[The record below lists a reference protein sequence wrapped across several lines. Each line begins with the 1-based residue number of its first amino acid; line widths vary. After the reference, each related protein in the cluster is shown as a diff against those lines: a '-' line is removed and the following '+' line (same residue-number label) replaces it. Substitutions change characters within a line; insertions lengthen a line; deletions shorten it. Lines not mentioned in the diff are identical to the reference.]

1 MAKIQSVYTEKWEK
15 RRKNGRES
23 KSGPWRD
30 AWKRLSRNK
39 SAMVSLVIIILMLIL
54 VAFPNYIAP
63 EYYDNQDYSRAFTAP
78 CREYPLGTDQ
88 FGRDML
94 SRLIWGTR
102 MSITVGVVSVLA
114 SLIIGG
120 IIGAIAGFYG
130 GKIDNILMRFMDI
143 ILAIPSMLLAIAI
156 AAALGGSLMNLML
169 AISISS
175 IPSYA
180 RVVRG
185 SVMTVKGVDF
195 VEATRSV
202 GASNRRLIFRHM
214 LPNAMAPIIV
224 QATLGIASSI
234 ICACGLS
241 YLGMGIQPPTPEWGS
256 MLSSARQYIR
266 NYPYLVIYP
275 GLAIMI
281 SVAAF
286 NLFGDGLR
294 DALDPRMKR

>member
-1 MAKIQSVYTEKWEK
+1 MAKIPSVYTQKWEK
-15 RRKNGRES
+15 RRKDSGR
-23 KSGPWRD
+23 KRSGPWRD

-39 SAMVSLVIIILMLIL
+39 SAMVSLAVIFLMLIL
-54 VAFPNYIAP
+54 VLFPQFIAP
-63 EYYDNQDYSRAFTAP
+63 EHYDNQDYGRAFMSP
-78 CREYPLGTDQ
+78 CKEFPLGTDQ

-94 SRLIWGTR
+94 SRLIWGAR
-102 MSITVGVVSVLA
+102 MSVTVGVVSVLA
-114 SLIIGG
+114 ALVTGG

-130 GKIDNILMRFMDI
+130 GRIDNFLMRLMDV

-175 IPSYA
+175 IPTYA

-195 VEATRSV
+195 VEATRAV
-202 GASNRRLIFRHM
+202 GASNRRLIFNHM
-214 LPNAMAPIIV
+214 LPNALAPIIV

>member
-1 MAKIQSVYTEKWEK
+1 MAKINTIYTQKQDMLRLK
-15 RRKNGRES
+15 GKNK

-30 AWKRLSRNK
+30 GWKRLSRNK
-39 SAMVSLVIIILMLIL
+39 SAMISMSVIILFFILAL
-54 VAFPNYIAP
+54 FPQFIAP
-63 EYYDNQDYSRAFTAP
+63 EHYDNQDYSRAFTAP
-78 CREYPLGTDQ
+78 CKEYPLGTDQ

-94 SRLIWGTR
+94 SRLIWGAR

-114 SLIIGG
+114 ALILGG

-130 GKIDNILMRFMDI
+130 GRLDNILMRIMDI

-175 IPSYA
+175 IPTYA

-195 VEATRSV
+195 VEATRAV
-202 GASNRRLIFRHM
+202 GASNRRLIFNHM
-214 LPNAMAPIIV
+214 LPNALAPIIV
-224 QATLGIASSI
+224 QATLGIASAI
-234 ICACGLS
+234 ISACGLS

-256 MLSSARQYIR
+256 ILSSSRQYIR
-266 NYPYLVIYP
+266 NYPYLVVYP
-275 GLAIMI
+275 GLAIML

>member
-1 MAKIQSVYTEKWEK
+1 MAKIQSVYTQKWEK
-15 RRKNGRES
+15 RQGKGKQR

-39 SAMVSLVIIILMLIL
+39 SAMVSLGIIVILLIL
-54 VAFPNYIAP
+54 VLFPQYIAP
-63 EYYDNQDYSRAFTAP
+63 EYYDNQDYGRAFTAP

-94 SRLIWGTR
+94 SRLIWGAR

-114 SLIIGG
+114 ALLLGG
-120 IIGAIAGFYG
+120 VIGAIAGFYG
-130 GKIDNILMRFMDI
+130 GRVDNVLMRFMDI

-175 IPSYA
+175 IPTYA

-195 VEATRSV
+195 VEATRTV
-202 GASNRRLIFRHM
+202 GASNRRLSFNHM
-214 LPNAMAPIIV
+214 LPNALAPIIV

-266 NYPYLVIYP
+266 NYPYLVVYP

>member
-1 MAKIQSVYTEKWEK
+1 
-15 RRKNGRES
+15 
-23 KSGPWRD
+23 
-30 AWKRLSRNK
+30 
-39 SAMVSLVIIILMLIL
+39 MLIL

-214 LPNAMAPIIV
+214 LPNALAPIIV